1 MKPLKKI
8 SKLEYASE
16 QIQGWILKNTLK
28 ENSLLLS
35 EAEFAQKLNVSRSTV
50 REALRKLET
59 VGIVDVTHGKK
70 AQVSKFDLDR
80 FFNILKM
87 FIVLN
92 KDDFINLMELRKI
105 LELGTIEIVIN
116 KITKEHMLN
125 LERFI
130 KSMKKNLLD
139 YELFAMSDYNFHL
152 EIIKSTDNVLLLKLM
167 DIIGIAILKVQ
178 KITSRFP
185 SAKIA
190 IIHHENILN
199 AIKSKDIIR
208 TKKILLEHINTTE
221 RTLVDYF
228 DIKE

>member
-1 MKPLKKI
+1 MKPLEKI

-16 QIQGWILKNTLK
+16 QIQGWILKNALK

-35 EAEFAQKLNVSRSTV
+35 EAEFAQNLNVSRSTV
-50 REALRKLET
+50 RESLRKLET

-70 AQVSKFDLDR
+70 ARVSKFNLDR

-116 KITKEHMLN
+116 KMTKEHILN

-130 KSMKKNLLD
+130 KLMKKNLLD
-139 YELFAMSDYNFHL
+139 CELFAMNDYNFHL

-167 DIIGIAILKVQ
+167 DIIGIALLKVQ

-221 RTLVDYF
+221 RTLINYF